1 MIYKKNYKVTQD
13 YIENQVQKIYRE
25 LNVFKEADA
34 DEFLGAFNIEILPF
48 INSRESLD
56 DKTTRVLGKEFVR
69 NNKNKGKF
77 IIKNKKYDLIEFI
90 DTTNI
95 EEDEIKIKLVLK
107 DNIYDKSCMFKDC
120 ESLIKFSINTDVNNN
135 FERITELS
143 EDKFIDI
150 EFNDYYMDDNQ
161 INLDSFFCGCD
172 FFDEDPSFNITETIE
187 VSSKLSSTSSFTVKN
202 ITEGDEKINLRYM
215 FFNCL
220 SLISLPS
227 EISTRNTKDIIDISG
242 IFKNCILLKSLP
254 DLFKWNTESVMDM
267 NSIFHNCIIIVYH

>member
-1 MIYKKNYKVTQD
+1 MEEKIFKMIYKKNCKITQD
-13 YIENQVQKIYRE
+13 FIENQVQKVYRE
-25 LNVFKEADA
+25 LDVFKETKA
-34 DEFLGAFNIEILPF
+34 DEFLEAFNDDMLSF

-56 DKTTRVLGKEFVR
+56 DKTTRVLGKEFIR

-90 DTTNI
+90 DATNI

-150 EFNDYYMDDNQ
+150 EFN
-161 INLDSFFCGCD
+161 
-172 FFDEDPSFNITETIE
+172 E
-187 VSSKLSSTSSFTVKN
+187 
-202 ITEGDEKINLRYM
+202 
-215 FFNCL
+215 
-220 SLISLPS
+220 
-227 EISTRNTKDIIDISG
+227 
-242 IFKNCILLKSLP
+242 
-254 DLFKWNTESVMDM
+254 
-267 NSIFHNCIIIVYH
+267 

>member
-1 MIYKKNYKVTQD
+1 MEEEIFKMIYKKNYKVTQD

-56 DKTTRVLGKEFVR
+56 DKTTRVLGQEFIR

-95 EEDEIKIKLVLK
+95 EEDKIKIKLVLK

-150 EFNDYYMDDNQ
+150 EFNDYYFP
-161 INLDSFFCGCD
+161 L
-172 FFDEDPSFNITETIE
+172 
-187 VSSKLSSTSSFTVKN
+187 LH
-202 ITEGDEKINLRYM
+202 
-215 FFNCL
+215 
-220 SLISLPS
+220 SLHVAP
-227 EISTRNTKDIIDISG
+227 K
-242 IFKNCILLKSLP
+242 
-254 DLFKWNTESVMDM
+254 
-267 NSIFHNCIIIVYH
+267 

>member
-1 MIYKKNYKVTQD
+1 MEEEIFKMIYKKNYKVTQD

-34 DEFLGAFNIEILPF
+34 DEFLRAFNIEILPF

-56 DKTTRVLGKEFVR
+56 DKTTRVLGKEFIR

-95 EEDEIKIKLVLK
+95 DKDEIKIKLVLK

-143 EDKFIDI
+143 EDKFIYNELI
-150 EFNDYYMDDNQ
+150 DYYFDDNQ
-161 INLDSFFCGCD
+161 RNLDGFFCGCD
-172 FFDEDPSFNITETIE
+172 FF
-187 VSSKLSSTSSFTVKN
+187 
-202 ITEGDEKINLRYM
+202 G
-215 FFNCL
+215 
-220 SLISLPS
+220 
-227 EISTRNTKDIIDISG
+227 
-242 IFKNCILLKSLP
+242 
-254 DLFKWNTESVMDM
+254 
-267 NSIFHNCIIIVYH
+267 

>member
-1 MIYKKNYKVTQD
+1 MEEKIFKMIYKKNYKITQD
-13 YIENQVQKIYRE
+13 YIKNQVQKIYNE
-25 LNVFKEADA
+25 LNVYKEPKANQFVAQFD
-34 DEFLGAFNIEILPF
+34 FEIKQF

-56 DKTTRVLGKEFVR
+56 DKTTRVLGKEFIR

-90 DTTNI
+90 DATNI

-120 ESLIKFSINTDVNNN
+120 ESLIKFSINTDVNIN

-143 EDKFIDI
+143 EDKFIDV

-161 INLDSFFCGCD
+161 RDLDGFFCGYD
-172 FFDEDPSFNITETIE
+172 FFGEDPSFNKTIETIE
-187 VSSKLSSTSSFTVKN
+187 VSSRLSSISSFTVKN
-202 ITEGDEKINLRYM
+202 ITKYNKNINLKYM

-242 IFKNCILLKSLP
+242 IFKNCISLKSLP
-254 DLFKWNTESVMDM
+254 DLSKWNT
-267 NSIFHNCIIIVYH
+267 